1 MILDTQ
7 YLGALADGDAAA
19 REKAKE
25 LDQPAVATRV
35 PTAVVWEL
43 YTGIGNAPL
52 EEKGAQLRSLYG
64 RLLASRS
71 TLDLTPEVA
80 RRAGELNGEH
90 TKSDTVKELD
100 GADSVVAA
108 HGLLLDEPVVSTD
121 ADFQDVDGLDVVT
134 Y

>member
-7 YLGALADGDAAA
+7 YLGALADGDEGA
-19 REKAKE
+19 REKAEE
-25 LDQPAVATRV
+25 LDESVVPTRV
-35 PTAVVWEL
+35 PTAVVWEV

-52 EEKGAQLRSLYG
+52 REKGEKLRALYE

-71 TLDLTPEVA
+71 TVDLSPEVA
-80 RRAGELNGEH
+80 RRAGKLNGTH
-90 TKSDTVKELD
+90 LKSDALKDLD

-108 HGLLLDEPVVSTD
+108 HGLLLDEPVVSND
-121 ADFQDVDGLDVVT
+121 SDFQDVGGLAVVT

>member
-7 YLGALADGDAAA
+7 YLGALADGDKAA
-19 REKAKE
+19 REKARE
-25 LDQPAVATRV
+25 LEESVVPTRV
-35 PTAVVWEL
+35 PTAVIWEV
-43 YTGIGNAPL
+43 YSGIGNAPL
-52 EEKGAQLRSLYG
+52 AEKGDKLRALYE

-71 TLDLTPEVA
+71 TVDLSPEVA

-90 TKSDTVKELD
+90 TKSDVVKELD

-108 HGLLLDEPVVSTD
+108 HGLLLDEPVVSND
-121 ADFQDVDGLDVVT
+121 SDFQNVEGLEVVT

>member
-7 YLGALADGDAAA
+7 YLGALADGDEAA
-19 REKAKE
+19 REKAEE
-25 LDQPAVATRV
+25 LDEPAVATRV

-52 EEKGAQLRSLYG
+52 EENGEQLRTLYQ

-71 TLDLTPEVA
+71 TLDLSPEVA
-80 RRAGELNGEH
+80 RKAGELNGEH
-90 TKSDTVKELD
+90 MQSDSLKELD
-100 GADSVVAA
+100 GADSVIAA
-108 HGLLLDEPVVSTD
+108 HGLLLDEPVLSND
-121 ADFQDVDGLDVVT
+121 SDFQDVEGLDVVT

>member
-7 YLGALADGDAAA
+7 YLGALVDGDAAA
-19 REKAKE
+19 CEKAAE
-25 LDQPAVATRV
+25 LDAKPVPTRV
-35 PTAVVWEL
+35 PTAVVWEA
-43 YTGIGNAPL
+43 YTGIGNADIDAAD
-52 EEKGAQLRSLYG
+52 ELRALYE

-71 TLDLTPEVA
+71 TLDLAPEVA

-90 TKSDTVKELD
+90 LRSDELAELD

-108 HGLLLDEPVVSTD
+108 HGLLLDEAVVSND
-121 ADFQDVDGLDVVT
+121 ADFRDVDGLDVVT

>member
-7 YLGALADGDAAA
+7 YLGALVDGDAAA
-19 REKAKE
+19 REKAAE
-25 LDQPAVATRV
+25 LDAKPVPTRV
-35 PTAVVWEL
+35 PTAVVWEA
-43 YTGIGNAPL
+43 YTGIGNADIDAAD
-52 EEKGAQLRSLYG
+52 ELRALYE

-71 TLDLTPEVA
+71 TVDLSPEVA

-90 TKSDTVKELD
+90 LRSDTLAELD

-108 HGLLLDEPVVSTD
+108 HGLLLDEAVVSND
-121 ADFQDVDGLDVVT
+121 ADFRDVDGLDVVT